1 MSQEPDKKCFKT
13 FFHFSIISWLIKEH
27 IKMSWA
33 SDSFNF
39 AVIEINNAVVVA
51 CVFLAKLW
59 YFRFVG
65 WWDEFTYNFFRYVS
79 TNVLFVISPLIDCRV
94 WLSFSFFEIL
104 TEVRYERVL
113 LMSDELMFENRV
125 VCNWLLV
132 NDLSFDVEG

>member
-39 AVIEINNAVVVA
+39 AVIEINNAVVVT

-79 TNVLFVISPLIDCRV
+79 TNVLFVISPLIVCRV

-113 LMSDELMFENRV
+113 LMSDELMFENGV

>member
-13 FFHFSIISWLIKEH
+13 FFHFSLISWLIKEH

-39 AVIEINNAVVVA
+39 SVIEINNAVVVT

-79 TNVLFVISPLIDCRV
+79 TNVLFVISPLIVCRV

-113 LMSDELMFENRV
+113 LMSDELMFENGV